1 MGTTHWGSLYGTI
14 FASLVMHSIGFVS
27 QGKDSETGVLV
38 LHPCNGAFPQWSWHS
53 LSWEKVR
60 KTAPPCLWKRGKLS
74 SNTFPQSTLTG
85 AERTHK
91 PLFVWFT
98 QGIQGLRSVAPGF
111 VGAFCS
117 FFFQIVFL
125 PMLLWVWKGFGG
137 LLAGWMDW
145 MIAVAAPGIFQ
156 G

>member
-1 MGTTHWGSLYGTI
+1 MGTTHWGSPYGTI

-74 SNTFPQSTLTG
+74 SNTFPQSTLIG
-85 AERTHK
+85 AED
-91 PLFVWFT
+91 T
-98 QGIQGLRSVAPGF
+98 QTFICVIYKRYPRAELCGSWVCGF
-111 VGAFCS
+111 FL
-117 FFFQIVFL
+117 FFFFLQILFL
-125 PMLLWVWKGFGG
+125 PMLLRVWKGFGG
-137 LLAGWMDW
+137 LLVGWMDW